1 MKRRILILLLPLL
14 LFLPPAVSDRAAGQT
29 KQEPQIRVTTELV
42 RVPVVAI
49 DKHKDRLFTELKQEN
64 FTILENGVRQT
75 ITGFESDKAP
85 LTLLLLLEDS
95 RIIQYIRGEAIR
107 PAGIFISQIL
117 EPQDYAAIMAFDL
130 RPRVLADFT
139 KNRQKLVSAVNDL
152 ARGFPAF
159 SESNLFDAV
168 KFALTGG
175 TLDDFDYKGLAE
187 IEGRTG

>member
-14 LFLPPAVSDRAAGQT
+14 LFLSPAVSDRAAGQGQT

-42 RVPVVAI
+42 RVPVVVI
-49 DKHKDRLFTELKQEN
+49 DKHKDRLFTELKPEN
-64 FTILENGVRQT
+64 FTVLENGVRQK

-107 PAGIFISQIL
+107 PAGIFVSQIL
-117 EPQDYAAIMAFDL
+117 EPQDYAAIVAFDL

-139 KNRQKLVSAVNDL
+139 KTPRSWSAPSTIWRAAFRPS
-152 ARGFPAF
+152 ARAI
-159 SESNLFDAV
+159 SLTRSNSC
-168 KFALTGG
+168 
-175 TLDDFDYKGLAE
+175 
-187 IEGRTG
+187 